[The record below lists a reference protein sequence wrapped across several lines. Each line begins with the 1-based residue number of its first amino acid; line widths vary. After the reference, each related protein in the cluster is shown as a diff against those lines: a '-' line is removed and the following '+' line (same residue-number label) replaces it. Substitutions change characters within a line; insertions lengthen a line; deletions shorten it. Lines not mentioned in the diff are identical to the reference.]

1 MSGRGT
7 SSVSGPDMVPE
18 DNLRP
23 RLSLVIC
30 TRNRADQL
38 ARCLDVVRNLRLE
51 NDWELVLVDN
61 GSSDDTANV
70 IETQTQ
76 SMPVPVICIQEMVP
90 GLGRARNAG
99 IKAARGEIIVFTDDD
114 CYPNEDWLVEIDKAF
129 TDPGLGFLTGKVVL
143 HDPDDYPISVNLM
156 EEARDVPA
164 GTYVSPYILMG
175 ANLSFRREA
184 LEKIGGFDSNLG
196 AGTRYPVE
204 DVDAAARVALAGWSG
219 AYRPNIVVRHHHGR
233 KEADVPALCRG
244 YDYARGA
251 YHMKLLLSGKPSF
264 FARGIVSL
272 RWRFS
277 LTSVIWET
285 RGGTAYL
292 RDRLLGRLNRAA

>member
-1 MSGRGT
+1 
-7 SSVSGPDMVPE
+7 VNGPDTSQGQKLEVGAVR
-18 DNLRP
+18 DVAP

-30 TRNRADQL
+30 TRNRSAQL
-38 ARCLDVVRNLRLE
+38 ARCLKVVSKLRSQSA
-51 NDWELVLVDN
+51 WEIVLVDN
-61 GSSDDTANV
+61 GSTDDTAQV
-70 IETQTQ
+70 IESQKAL
-76 SMPVPVICIQEMVP
+76 MPAPVKSIQEMVP

-99 IKAARGEIIVFTDDD
+99 IKAASGDIIVFTDDD

-129 TDPGLGFLTGKVVL
+129 MDRGLGFLTGKVVL
-143 HDPDDYPISVNLM
+143 HDPDDYPISVNLL
-156 EEARDVPA
+156 EDARDVPA

-175 ANLSFRREA
+175 ANLAFRREA

-204 DVDAAARVALAGWSG
+204 DVDAAARVVMAGWSG

-233 KEADVPALCRG
+233 KEVDVAALCRG

-251 YHMKLLLSGKPSF
+251 YHMKLLLRGRPWF
-264 FARGIVSL
+264 FARGIISL

-277 LTSVIWET
+277 MSSLIWET

-292 RDRLLGRLNRAA
+292 WDRLSGRLSASS

>member
-1 MSGRGT
+1 MSGSDISNERNRETGAGR
-7 SSVSGPDMVPE
+7 VSA
-18 DNLRP
+18 P

-30 TRNRADQL
+30 TRNRSAQL
-38 ARCLDVVRNLRLE
+38 DRCLEELRKLHL
-51 NDWELVLVDN
+51 DKAWEIVLVDN
-61 GSSDDTANV
+61 GSTDDTAKV
-70 IETQTQ
+70 IEAQKD
-76 SMPVPVICIQEMVP
+76 SMPAPVKSIQEMVP

-99 IKAARGEIIVFTDDD
+99 IRAASGDIIVFTDDD

-129 TDPGLGFLTGKVVL
+129 LDPGLGFLTGKVVL
-143 HDPDDYPISVNLM
+143 HDPDDYPISVNLL
-156 EEARDVPA
+156 EDARDVPA

-175 ANLSFRREA
+175 ANLAFRREA
-184 LEKIGGFDSNLG
+184 LEAIGGFDSNLG

-204 DVDAAARVALAGWSG
+204 DVDAAARVVMAGWSG

-233 KEADVPALCRG
+233 KEVDVAALCRG

-251 YHMKLLLSGKPSF
+251 YHMKLLLRGRPWF
-264 FARGIVSL
+264 FLRGIISL

-277 LTSVIWET
+277 LSSLIWET

-292 RDRLLGRLNRAA
+292 WGRLSGRLSKAN